1 MKAWAV
7 STMLGLGVSLTLIAP
22 ETSDAKNRY
31 ALEPPSV
38 ETKPAYQYAAMGD
51 DDCLASLRQRRV
63 PFQEVGATGQIARP
77 LRLTGPVRGV
87 AFKLSP
93 RPEPV
98 GLDPDL
104 GTSSPPEMRSPAS
117 IADCRLLLA
126 VDDLAQV
133 LKRHNVIEV
142 EYLSMFRQKGVGWV
156 KKGKRH
162 PSGRAIDVSALK
174 LRDGRSISVA
184 FDWHGRVGQKTCGIG
199 AAKPTK
205 DTEEARLL
213 RDIVCELD
221 DQGAFNLVL
230 TPHYDWGHRDHFHL
244 EVRSDV
250 RWFLVQ

>member
-7 STMLGLGVSLTLIAP
+7 SSTLGLGVALALVAP

-38 ETKPAYQYAAMGD
+38 ETKPAYRYALMAD
-51 DDCLASLRQRRV
+51 DDCLDELRRRKV
-63 PFQEVGATGQIARP
+63 PFQEVGPTGQIARP
-77 LRLTGPVRGV
+77 IRLTGPVRGV
-87 AFKLSP
+87 SFKLSP

-98 GLDPDL
+98 GFDPEF
-104 GTSSPPEMRSPAS
+104 GTATPPEMRAPAS
-117 IADCRLLLA
+117 IADCRLGLA
-126 VDDLAQV
+126 IDDLARV
-133 LKRHNVIEV
+133 VERHDIVEV

-162 PSGRAIDVSALK
+162 PSGRAIDVSSLK
-174 LRDGRSISVA
+174 RKDGKVFSVA
-184 FDWHGRVGQKTCGIG
+184 YDWHGRVGQKTCGEG

-205 DTEEARLL
+205 DTEGAQFL
-213 RDIVCELD
+213 REIACELD
-221 DQGAFNLVL
+221 DGGAFNLVL
-230 TPHYDWGHRDHFHL
+230 TPNYDAGHRDHFHL